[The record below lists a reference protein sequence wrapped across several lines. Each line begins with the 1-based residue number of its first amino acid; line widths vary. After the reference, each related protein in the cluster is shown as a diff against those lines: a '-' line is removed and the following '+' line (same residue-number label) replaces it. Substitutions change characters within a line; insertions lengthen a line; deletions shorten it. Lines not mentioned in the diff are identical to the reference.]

1 MVNDKNDVEKTDNRI
16 LSLITNNKEVTIK
29 ELAVLAG
36 KSTRTVARAIKK
48 LKDNDKIKRIDSDKT
63 GYWEVL
69 QMCCGL
75 VIK

>member
-1 MVNDKNDVEKTDNRI
+1 MVNDENDIVNDKNDVEKTDNRI

-48 LKDNDKIKRIDSDKT
+48 LKDFCICSF
-63 GYWEVL
+63 
-69 QMCCGL
+69 
-75 VIK
+75 

>member
-48 LKDNDKIKRIDSDKT
+48 LKDNDKIKRIGSDKT

-69 QMCCGL
+69 
-75 VIK
+75 